1 MNNQEHFGTLTP
13 RMNEFR
19 EKLLD
24 KKPYICAQRALLA
37 TEAYKENQNQP
48 VVMKRALMLKN
59 ILEKMSIYIE
69 DETLIVGN
77 QASSNRDAPIFPE
90 YTLEFVLNELDL
102 FEKRDGDVFYITEET
117 KEAIRSIAPFWEN
130 NNLRSKG
137 GALLPEEVSVFM
149 ETGFFG
155 MEGKLN
161 SGDAHLAVDY
171 QEVLKKGLISYEKRV
186 LELKDNLDLC
196 ISENI
201 DKYQFYKAVLVV
213 IDAVKTYANRFS
225 ALAKELANKHTG
237 KRKEELLK
245 ISQICQ
251 KVPYYPAKTFQE
263 ALQST
268 WFIQLILQIESNGH
282 SLSYGRFDQYIYPYY
297 QHDIDNGLITE
308 DEAVELL
315 TNLWIKTMT
324 INKVRSQAHTFSSAG
339 SPMYQNVTIGGQTPD
354 KKDATNKLSYLVL
367 KSVAQT
373 RLPQPN
379 LTVRYHRNM
388 PKEFL
393 DEAIEV
399 MKLGT
404 GMPAFNS
411 DEVIIPSFIEKGV
424 KEEDAYNYSAIGCVE
439 TAVPGKWGYRC
450 TGMSYMNFPRILLI
464 AMNDGI
470 DPTSNK
476 RFVEGCGH
484 FRDMKSFDELMNA
497 INVTIRKLTRM
508 SVIVENAIDLALER
522 DVPDIL
528 CSALVQDCIGRGKT
542 IKEGGAIYDFISG
555 LQVGIANMADS
566 LAAIKKLVF
575 EEKNFFIR

>member
-1 MNNQEHFGTLTP
+1 
-13 RMNEFR
+13 
-19 EKLLD
+19 
-24 KKPYICAQRALLA
+24 
-37 TEAYKENQNQP
+37 
-48 VVMKRALMLKN
+48 
-59 ILEKMSIYIE
+59 
-69 DETLIVGN
+69 
-77 QASSNRDAPIFPE
+77 
-90 YTLEFVLNELDL
+90 
-102 FEKRDGDVFYITEET
+102 
-117 KEAIRSIAPFWEN
+117 
-130 NNLRSKG
+130 
-137 GALLPEEVSVFM
+137 
-149 ETGFFG
+149 
-155 MEGKLN
+155 
-161 SGDAHLAVDY
+161 
-171 QEVLKKGLISYEKRV
+171 
-186 LELKDNLDLC
+186 
-196 ISENI
+196 
-201 DKYQFYKAVLVV
+201 
-213 IDAVKTYANRFS
+213 
-225 ALAKELANKHTG
+225 
-237 KRKEELLK
+237 
-245 ISQICQ
+245 
-251 KVPYYPAKTFQE
+251 
-263 ALQST
+263 
-268 WFIQLILQIESNGH
+268 
-282 SLSYGRFDQYIYPYY
+282 
-297 QHDIDNGLITE
+297 
-308 DEAVELL
+308 
-315 TNLWIKTMT
+315 
-324 INKVRSQAHTFSSAG
+324 
-339 SPMYQNVTIGGQTPD
+339 
-354 KKDATNKLSYLVL
+354 
-367 KSVAQT
+367 
-373 RLPQPN
+373 
-379 LTVRYHRNM
+379 M

-566 LAAIKKLVF
+566 LAAIK
-575 EEKNFFIR
+575 N